1 MKTLTAAQLR
11 ELLQY
16 DPETGVVTRLVKS
29 SNGIK
34 VGDVAGT
41 ADARGYILIRVDG
54 WLHLAHRL
62 AWLHMTCEW
71 PKGMIDHIN
80 GVRDDNRWSN
90 LRRAA

>member
-1 MKTLTAAQLR
+1 MKTLTAARLR

-16 DPETGVVTRLVKS
+16 DPETGVFTRLVKT